1 MFFRKIALC
10 AALALVG
17 CRPPWAPEPED
28 IATAY
33 VGDDLTLE
41 VANNNW
47 SDVIIYLIHDG
58 RRNRLSLVTAA
69 RTTSV
74 AIPARYVSSNG
85 SVQIVA
91 HRIGGNDE
99 YVSPV
104 VSVKM
109 GHTVALTLESNLNR
123 STVGV
128 W

>member
-10 AALALVG
+10 AAFAFVA

-33 VGDDLTLE
+33 MGDDLTLE

-47 SDVIIYLIHDG
+47 SDVIIYLVHDG
-58 RRNRLSLVTAA
+58 RRNRFTQVTAA
-69 RTTSV
+69 RSTSI

-91 HRIGGNDE
+91 HRIGGNDA

-104 VSVKM
+104 VSVRM
-109 GHTVALTLESNLNR
+109 GHTVALTLESSLAR

>member
-1 MFFRKIALC
+1 MIFRKIALC
-10 AALALVG
+10 TALALVG
-17 CRPPWAPEPED
+17 CRPPRAPEPED
-28 IATAY
+28 IAAY

-69 RTTSV
+69 RNTSI
-74 AIPARYVSSNG
+74 AIPPRYVSSNG

-99 YVSPV
+99 YVSPI
-104 VSVKM
+104 VSVRM